1 MLAMSKQR
9 RRRSGAQAELN
20 FDVGRHGGRR
30 EGAGRPEGPNPR
42 LWHRSRDDFSPS
54 HPSLVTLKV
63 RRGIG
68 SIRRW
73 RVVRA
78 IEASFRR
85 ACARAGFRLIHYSIQ
100 RDHVHLIVEAE
111 DRHALGRAMK
121 SIAARLAVAINK
133 ALGRKGRV
141 LADRYHQSVLRCPR
155 QVRNALA
162 YVLLNARRHAAKR
175 RVRLAFASVLD
186 AASSARWFDGWRP
199 DVALDRSPPHPLDT
213 APAVARP
220 TLWLL
225 TQGWRRH
232 GLIDPNE
239 IPGPAR

>member
-1 MLAMSKQR
+1 MLAMSKR
-9 RRRSGAQAELN
+9 KRRSGVQVELN
-20 FDVGRHGGRR
+20 FDAGRHGGRR

-42 LWHRSRDDFSPS
+42 LWHRSRKDFSS
-54 HPSLVTLKV
+54 THPSLITLKV

-68 SIRRW
+68 SLRRW

-78 IEASFRR
+78 IESAFRR
-85 ACARAGFRLIHYSIQ
+85 ACVRPGFRLIHYSIQ
-100 RDHVHLIVEAE
+100 RDHVHLLVEAD

-121 SIAARLAVAINK
+121 SIAARFAVAINQ

-175 RVRLAFASVLD
+175 RARLAFANVLD
-186 AASSARWFDGWRP
+186 AASSARWFDGWRS
-199 DVALDRSPPHPLDT
+199 DVALDHSAPHPLGS

-225 TQGWRRH
+225 TRGWRRH

-239 IPGPAR
+239 VPGPAR

>member
-1 MLAMSKQR
+1 MLVMSRRKQR
-9 RRRSGAQAELN
+9 ASAQAELN
-20 FDVGRHGGRR
+20 FDAGRHGGKR

-63 RRGIG
+63 SRGIG
-68 SIRRW
+68 SLRRW

-78 IEASFRR
+78 IEAAFRE
-85 ACARAGFRLIHYSIQ
+85 ACVRPGVRLVHYSIQ
-100 RDHVHLIVEAE
+100 RDHAHLLVEAD

-121 SIAARLAVAINK
+121 SIAARFAVAINQ
-133 ALGRKGRV
+133 ALGRRGRV

-162 YVLLNARRHAAKR
+162 YVLLNARGHAAKR
-175 RVRLAFASVLD
+175 RARLAFANVLD

-199 DVALDRSPPHPLDT
+199 DVPLDRSAPGLLAN
-213 APAVARP
+213 APAVAFP
-220 TLWLL
+220 TVWLL
-225 TQGWRRH
+225 TRGWRRH

-239 IPGPAR
+239 VPGPAT